1 MMRFVQSYAHAHT
14 HAYPRTPMRIRT
26 CAWTLAARQS
36 VQSILGRG
44 YPCSLCPRRF
54 ETSGDAASYAR
65 AHAHPRPHTYACGRT
80 LVARSS
86 RQTMIGGGG
95 GGSLQT
101 LSSEERLR
109 IAPFLTV
116 LGERERERASERASE
131 RERARE
137 REREKERGRERGR
150 DRERASM
157 VSQGG
162 RGV

>member
-1 MMRFVQSYAHAHT
+1 
-14 HAYPRTPMRIRT
+14 
-26 CAWTLAARQS
+26 
-36 VQSILGRG
+36 
-44 YPCSLCPRRF
+44 
-54 ETSGDAASYAR
+54 
-65 AHAHPRPHTYACGRT
+65 
-80 LVARSS
+80 
-86 RQTMIGGGG
+86 
-95 GGSLQT
+95 LQT